1 MDASRPAQ
9 KQLAPVRETVRF
21 VSLRNI
27 LALIL
32 REMTSTYG
40 RSPGGYVWTVLEPA
54 LGIALLSLV
63 FSLGFK
69 TPPLG
74 DNFPIFYATGLLPF
88 SMFSVASNKMAQAI
102 NYSKALLNYPRVT
115 FMDTLIS
122 RMVLTVTTNLMV
134 GFILLFAI
142 TMAWETRT
150 VLELDRAIL
159 AYSMAIALGVG
170 VGTLNCFLITMF
182 PLWQMIWGILMRPM
196 FVLSGVILLLEN
208 IPTPYSDYLWFNP
221 VIHATGE
228 MRGAFFLQYE
238 AKYVSPA
245 YVFGVA
251 AVSLLLGLLFLRRY
265 HRDMLE
271 L

>member
-1 MDASRPAQ
+1 MDAARPSE
-9 KQLAPVRETVRF
+9 KQLVPVRETVRF
-21 VSLRNI
+21 ISLRNI

-40 RSPGGYVWTVLEPA
+40 RSPGGYFWMVLEPA
-54 LGIALLSLV
+54 LGIALLTLI
-63 FSLGFK
+63 FSLGFR

-88 SMFSVASNKMAQAI
+88 LLFMAVSNRMSQAI

-115 FMDTLIS
+115 FLDALVS
-122 RMVLTVTTNLMV
+122 RMVLSVMTNLLV
-134 GFILLFAI
+134 GVILLLAI

-150 VLELDRAIL
+150 VLDLDRAIL
-159 AYSMAIALGVG
+159 AYAMTIALGVG
-170 VGTLNCFLITMF
+170 IGTLNCFLITMF
-182 PLWQMIWGILMRPM
+182 PLWQMIWGIAMRPM
-196 FVLSGVILLLEN
+196 VLLSGVILLLET
-208 IPTPYSDYLWFNP
+208 IPSPYSDYLWFNP
-221 VIHATGE
+221 LIHVTGE
-228 MRGAFFLQYE
+228 MRGAFYLQYE
-238 AKYVSPA
+238 AKYVSSA

-265 HRDMLE
+265 HRDMME